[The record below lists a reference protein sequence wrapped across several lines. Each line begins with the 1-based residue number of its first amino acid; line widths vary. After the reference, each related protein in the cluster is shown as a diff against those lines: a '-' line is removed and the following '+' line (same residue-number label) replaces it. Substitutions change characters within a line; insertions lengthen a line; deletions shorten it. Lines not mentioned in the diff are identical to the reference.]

1 MIPSIRVCLA
11 GVATAAALGLG
22 CGGPL
27 RPTTTPDPRIPK
39 EVLPASRL
47 FLLEMSGIPPE
58 DSMVTFA
65 VTQPRVIILRH
76 GAPDNT
82 VFAELTFPDSVFWS
96 DGGPDSVTVVLRPR
110 PGIYAMDLAMTVLPG
125 RGATIKF
132 KYPVHFSAPREA
144 VQRYGSNA
152 RFEQALSVGMLADGS
167 NYALLPSLRPA
178 SDNLES
184 ALPGPGTYVVT
195 APR

>member
-1 MIPSIRVCLA
+1 M
-11 GVATAAALGLG
+11 ATFAALGLG
-22 CGGPL
+22 CGGSAQPA
-27 RPTTTPDPRIPK
+27 TAPDPRIPK
-39 EVLPASRL
+39 VVLPTSRL
-47 FLLEMSGIPPE
+47 FVLEMSGIPPE
-58 DSMVTFA
+58 DSIVTFA

-96 DGGPDSVTVVLRPR
+96 EGGPDSVTVVVRAR
-110 PGIYAMDLAMTVLPG
+110 PGIYAMDLAMTVIPN
-125 RGATIKF
+125 RGALIKF

-144 VQRYGSNA
+144 VERYGSPG
-152 RFEQALSVGMLADGS
+152 RFEQALSVGMLADGT

>member
-1 MIPSIRVCLA
+1 M
-11 GVATAAALGLG
+11 ATFAALGLG
-22 CGGPL
+22 CGGSAQPA
-27 RPTTTPDPRIPK
+27 TAPDPRIPK
-39 EVLPASRL
+39 VVLPTSRL
-47 FLLEMSGIPPE
+47 FVLEMSGIPPE
-58 DSMVTFA
+58 DSIVTFA

-96 DGGPDSVTVVLRPR
+96 EGGPDSVTVVVRAR
-110 PGIYAMDLAMTVLPG
+110 PGIYAMDLAMTVIPN
-125 RGATIKF
+125 RGALIKF

-144 VQRYGSNA
+144 VERYGSA
-152 RFEQALSVGMLADGS
+152 GRFEQALSVGMLADGT

>member
-1 MIPSIRVCLA
+1 
-11 GVATAAALGLG
+11 
-22 CGGPL
+22 
-27 RPTTTPDPRIPK
+27 
-39 EVLPASRL
+39 
-47 FLLEMSGIPPE
+47 MSGIPPE
-58 DSMVTFA
+58 DTLVTFA
-65 VTQPRVIILRH
+65 VDQPRVVILRH

-96 DGGPDSVTVVLRPR
+96 EGGPDSVTVVVRPR
-110 PGIYAMDLAMTVLPG
+110 PGIYAMDLAMTVVPG

-144 VQRYGSNA
+144 LERYGSNA
-152 RFEQALSVGMLADGS
+152 RFEQALSVGMLADGT